1 MTRRSSLNILFWL
14 ILSSPTGALA
24 ADWAVQP
31 QVIEDRKAVLA
42 SVASKDLTLARTR
55 IGGTI
60 RELLIDEG
68 SQVKAGEK
76 LALVVDPKLPL
87 RLNAIDARLKS
98 LAAQRELAQTELDR
112 ARELRTRG
120 AVSQA
125 RLDQAQTALDVVI
138 GEIAALQAERAVVAQ
153 QLKEGEVLAPEGGRV
168 LKKAVT
174 LGSVVQPGETVAE
187 IAADVFILRMQV
199 PERHAR
205 FIKVGDKVLVGPRGL
220 EFGEDGL
227 REGTVR
233 QVYPELDKGRV
244 VADVAVAGL
253 GDFFVGER
261 TRVWV
266 TANRRETILVPPEF
280 IRYRFGLTYVV
291 LKDGTE
297 VAVQTGAGRDGGV
310 EILSGLKA
318 GDVLVRP

>member
-1 MTRRSSLNILFWL
+1 MRRHISRKYLFGL
-14 ILSSPTGALA
+14 VFLASFPAVA
-24 ADWAVQP
+24 ADWTVQP

-60 RELLIDEG
+60 TELLIDEG
-68 SQVKAGEK
+68 SQVKAGAK

-87 RLNAIDARLKS
+87 RMSAIDARLKA
-98 LAAQRELAQTELDR
+98 LAAQRVLAQTELDR
-112 ARELRTRG
+112 ARELRARG
-120 AVSQA
+120 TVSQA

-138 GEIAALQAERAVVAQ
+138 GEVAALQAERAVVAQ

-168 LKKAVT
+168 LKKVVT

-205 FIKVGDKVLVGPRGL
+205 FIKEGDKVQVGPRGL
-220 EFGEDGL
+220 EPGQEGL

-266 TANRRETILVPPEF
+266 TANRREAIIVPPEF
-280 IRYRFGLTYVV
+280 IRTRFGLTFVA

-297 VAVQTGAGRDGGV
+297 LAVQTGASRDGGI